1 MAGSDKRSGIDT
13 GPNSR
18 PLNDTVAQSG
28 PGIPDDAASAG
39 YDPVGDAQIEHDI
52 ERVEPDP
59 DKVFAARDGEA
70 NS

>member
-28 PGIPDDAASAG
+28 PGIPDDAASEG
-39 YDPVGDAQIEHDI
+39 YDPVADAALEH
-52 ERVEPDP
+52 ELESGRLTPDT
-59 DKVFAARDGEA
+59 VFPKA
-70 NS
+70 